1 MGLAEYGIELDNPE
15 KIFFPGQAV
24 TGKLRI
30 TITNRPKL
38 LKRHGILVRH
48 YL

>member
-1 MGLAEYGIELDNPE
+1 MGLAEYEIELDNPE
-15 KIFFPGQAV
+15 KVFFPGQAV

-38 LKRHGILVRH
+38 LIQQGILVRH